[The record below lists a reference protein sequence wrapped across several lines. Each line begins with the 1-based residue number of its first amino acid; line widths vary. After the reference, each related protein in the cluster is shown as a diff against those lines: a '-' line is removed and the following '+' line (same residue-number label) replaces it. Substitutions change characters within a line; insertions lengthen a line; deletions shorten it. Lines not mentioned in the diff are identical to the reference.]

1 VTAYPAYYPAVAFM
15 AYTGARRGE
24 ALAIRWSDLH
34 LEGGFVVSRRSL
46 GDTKGSLA
54 FKAPKNDKVRRVS
67 VAPDLVAIL
76 VEHRQAQEQ
85 ERRDGDRPS
94 SIMSTHKSEKPLQ
107 K

>member
-54 FKAPKNDKVRRVS
+54 FKAPKN
-67 VAPDLVAIL
+67 

-94 SIMSTHKSEKPLQ
+94 SIMSTHKKRKTLTE
-107 K
+107 